1 MTKYNKFFVTGGY
14 GFIGSCLVRKL
25 LNSKENQV
33 VNIDKMTYASN
44 ELAVE
49 DVHEGYK
56 HYKKDINDIKFLNTA
71 FNNYKPEC
79 VIHLA
84 AESHVDRSIDS
95 PGEFINT
102 NILGTYNL
110 LNASYNYWLSLDK
123 DEKENFR
130 FIHVSTDEVYGD
142 ADTGLVFNES
152 SPYLPNSPY
161 AASKAS
167 SDLLVRSWYKT
178 FRFPVIITNSSN
190 NYGKWQFP
198 EKLIPLTIK
207 KILLEE
213 KIPIYGDGKQ
223 IRDWIH
229 VEDHIDGL
237 LMVLNKGNLGEN
249 YNISTAIET
258 TNISLVEK
266 ICSIL
271 NDIYPS
277 ENVNDYKKLISL
289 VKDRPGHDLRY
300 SVDNNKIVNELNW
313 SPKFNLKEGIVNTIK
328 WYIDHKEW
336 LLDDK
341 KLTYDGRR
349 LGTLK
354 Q

>member
-1 MTKYNKFFVTGGY
+1 MSKYRKYLITGGY

-25 LNSKENQV
+25 LNNKENQV

-44 ELAVE
+44 KLALE
-49 DVHEGYK
+49 NIRDGHT
-56 HYKKDINDIKFLNTA
+56 HYKKDINDTKFLRQAIND
-71 FNNYKPEC
+71 YEPDC
-79 VIHLA
+79 IIHLA

-110 LNASYNYWLSLDK
+110 LNISYSYWLNLDSDK
-123 DEKENFR
+123 RDNFR

-142 ADTGLVFNES
+142 AEIGSIFTET
-152 SPYLPNSPY
+152 SPYSPNSPY

-178 FRFPVIITNSSN
+178 FGFPIIITNSSN

-213 KIPIYGDGKQ
+213 EIPIYGDGNQ

-229 VEDHIDGL
+229 VEDHIEGL
-237 LMVLNKGNLGEN
+237 LTILNKGILGES
-249 YNISTAIET
+249 YNISTSVET
-258 TNISLVEK
+258 SNINLVEK

-271 NDIYPS
+271 NDLKPNQSIESY
-277 ENVNDYKKLISL
+277 NNLISF
-289 VKDRPGHDLRY
+289 VEDRPGHDIRY
-300 SVDNNKIVNELNW
+300 SVDNYKIKNELGW
-313 SPKFNLKEGIVNTIK
+313 SPQYDLDSGILKTVK
-328 WYIDHKEW
+328 WYIDNEKW

-341 KLTYDGRR
+341 ELSYDGSR
-349 LGTLK
+349 LGILK
-354 Q
+354 K